1 MSERDVPHVVVPPS
15 RPELSVFESLR
26 ATVAGNAAV
35 KVASSALALFEAG
48 GKRVL
53 APAAQ
58 VAIRKAAER
67 GTARALAVATSPLL
81 EAASAVP
88 GLARP
93 AANAVEAGTA
103 LAPSAARAVSVQVAR
118 TAAKQVLR
126 GASRAA
132 AIGFVVDGA
141 VAGIEAVVAV
151 RNGSTDKES
160 AIRHVAKEAASG
172 AVATGAGVLAGA
184 GLVAL
189 TGGIAAP
196 VVFAVSAAGSIG
208 VKRVVRRWL
217 G

>member
-1 MSERDVPHVVVPPS
+1 MSDVPHVVVPVS
-15 RPELSVFESLR
+15 RPELGVFESLR

-35 KVASSALALFEAG
+35 KVAASALALFEAG

-58 VAIRKAAER
+58 VAIRKVAER

-88 GLARP
+88 GLGRP
-93 AANAVEAGTA
+93 AATAVETA

-151 RNGSTDKES
+151 RNGSTDRET